1 MKGRGRKENKDSVVP
16 DQNGEPDG
24 LMELIIFRV
33 FWFVD
38 VVVVISS
45 SLW

>member
-1 MKGRGRKENKDSVVP
+1 MKGRRSKENKGSVVP
-16 DQNGEPDG
+16 EPDG

-38 VVVVISS
+38 VVGGDFF
-45 SLW
+45 